1 MGGAREITLYR
12 SLPTV
17 RRLDVWPYVLAH
29 GINLAMLVMS
39 CTRLADASSGRAD
52 SLLKDGV
59 VSLPRPGDD
68 MHGPAAAAPG
78 GLSGA
83 STSGSAGVELWG
95 YSLPLLHTVL
105 LVVLPGLQLLTWL
118 GTHWSVK
125 FKALVTMQ
133 RVSKVEDAVHA
144 MVVPSK
150 VSAQAGLCAIEKVDL
165 RAPDSKVQPVATFE
179 FQKRRYL
186 WEAGEKK
193 WQKVSF
199 PVSETMRLYSSSRGL
214 ADDDA
219 VADATARW
227 GLNSFE
233 IPLPTFKD
241 LYAEQCRQPFFV
253 FQVYIY
259 MYVSNIYTYV
269 CVCECV
275 CVCVQMHTY
284 MHTYAH
290 TYKQTYIPIY
300 IDTCMHVHACIH
312 THTHTHTCR

>member
-12 SLPTV
+12 SMPTV
-17 RRLDVWPYVLAH
+17 WRLDVWPYVLAH
-29 GINLAMLVMS
+29 GVNFAMLVMS

-52 SLLKDGV
+52 SLQQDTGN
-59 VSLPRPGDD
+59 SLLRPGNDTQA
-68 MHGPAAAAPG
+68 PAAAAPG
-78 GLSGA
+78 ELPGT
-83 STSGSAGVELWG
+83 STSGSAGVELLG

-105 LVVLPGLQLLTWL
+105 LVVLPMLQLL

-125 FKALVTMQ
+125 FKAVVTMQ

-150 VSAQAGLCAIEKVDL
+150 ESTQAGLCEIEKVAL
-165 RAPDSKVQPVATFE
+165 RAQDTGKVQPVATFE

-199 PVSETMRLYSSSRGL
+199 PVSETMRFYNSSRGL
-214 ADDDA
+214 PDDAA
-219 VADATARW
+219 VADATARL

-253 FQVYIY
+253 FQVY
-259 MYVSNIYTYV
+259 V
-269 CVCECV
+269 CVYIKYICEYV
-275 CVCVQMHTY
+275 
-284 MHTYAH
+284 
-290 TYKQTYIPIY
+290 
-300 IDTCMHVHACIH
+300 
-312 THTHTHTCR
+312 